1 MKLVYDIETDGF
13 DATKVWCLVA
23 HNLDTGSTYKFSD
36 YDNSIPSM
44 DDGCVMLNNAEVLI
58 GHNIIGF
65 DNLVMEKLYGLK
77 LNEKKIYDTWIMS
90 QVLQYKKT
98 SQARP

>member
-36 YDNSIPSM
+36 YDNATI
-44 DDGCVMLNNAEVLI
+44 V
-58 GHNIIGF
+58 H
-65 DNLVMEKLYGLK
+65 
-77 LNEKKIYDTWIMS
+77 
-90 QVLQYKKT
+90 
-98 SQARP
+98 